1 MYLLYKTGTHTGDRV
16 WRMPLWKHYNKPMTE
31 SALADLNNIGNAA
44 MGGRAGGSCTA
55 AGFLSVCI
63 LDPI

>member
-1 MYLLYKTGTHTGDRV
+1 
-16 WRMPLWKHYNKPMTE
+16 MPLWKHYNKPMTE